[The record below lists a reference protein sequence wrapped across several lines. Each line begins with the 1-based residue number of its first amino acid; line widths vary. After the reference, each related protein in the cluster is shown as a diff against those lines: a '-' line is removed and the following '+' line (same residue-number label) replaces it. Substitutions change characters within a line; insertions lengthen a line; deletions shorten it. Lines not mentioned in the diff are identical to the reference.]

1 MKLIA
6 NVYGKIVEMIF
17 ESSKIIA
24 IKLWK
29 QKKFSGGKITIFY
42 MCSMYAFDT
51 HVCILHV

>member
-42 MCSMYAFDT
+42 MCSMYAFDM